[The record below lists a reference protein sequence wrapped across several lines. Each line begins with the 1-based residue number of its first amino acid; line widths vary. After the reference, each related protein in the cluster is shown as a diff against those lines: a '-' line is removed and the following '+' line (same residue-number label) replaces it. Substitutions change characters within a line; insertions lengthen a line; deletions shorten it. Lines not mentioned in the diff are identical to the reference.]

1 MLHRFFYSIICFI
14 ALVSSSYAQNL
25 HVDTSVIVMHCPID
39 SVTLH
44 LNLDSALSTHDYT
57 FEQLPTFQPKD
68 STGGT
73 VMIPNSSTQDQTL
86 FTQTPTSYYPI
97 GFPFYFYCNRFTT
110 VIPYVSGRIH
120 FTPVSS
126 DFANW
131 AIPYNAPN
139 TKKNGV
145 FASHKGWS
153 FLQSNNDT
161 ATIEVMGTAPNR
173 KCVITYRNFA
183 LYNCTPVQKGGF
195 QFVLHEGSNIID
207 IHLFNIPSCQAFNG
221 YNSFGYGVMGIQNG
235 DGTAAVAIPGRN
247 LTYWTAYQES
257 WRFTPVGRLYW
268 TNAQGDTLGMDSTLH
283 YLPTKSEYIYA
294 NALVC
299 EDTVL
304 RDSTFIIVEC
314 FELEMDSIAP
324 VCIGDSSGKAIAL
337 CTDPG
342 FTGPYTWFWTDSL
355 GDTVAIHNHAN
366 ISDTLLNVPAGHY
379 FCRVFDSNALAGSA
393 WVEVLDKDT
402 QALQLLAIDLNC
414 FQDSSGKIV
423 ALDTGVFSGTNWNT
437 QYNFTLLDSLGD
449 SLLAHTSLSV
459 ADTFY
464 QLPAGTYTVVLDACI
479 KKVGSIQINQP
490 PLLQAT
496 LSGTL
501 PTSCAENCDGQAD
514 INTTGG
520 AEPYQFLWPSADN
533 SALATQL
540 CQGQDS
546 MTVIDA
552 NGCEAMVYYAIA
564 APDSLRVLPLNDSLL
579 CHGNVFNASGQALGG
594 SGNYHF
600 SWQDSLSTWSAQAN
614 TMSKSM
620 TDTMRIRYWATDAQ
634 SCKSDTQAFW
644 LFVRPKL
651 SVEILSLDSFCPN
664 ELFTAKAVANG
675 GDGAFTFDW
684 STGQVRDSVSTSF
697 TTASNLSVTV
707 SDGCGTT
714 PATDNALVKVDETP
728 APIIAI
734 EDDLPCSRRWFTL
747 YINNHQWGNRYQW
760 TVNGNADSTLL
771 TDKSYRTF
779 FAGPGCQRV
788 SVVQTSATGCTLK
801 TDTACIIQLTETP
814 VAGFSLSDSVIVH
827 TQKSIRITDESYRA
841 ESWLYWA
848 NEEIIA
854 QQPDYT
860 WVVADTGTYQIAQS
874 VFNSIG
880 CSDTA
885 MHWLQKIIEPNVFLP
900 NAFTPDGDGLNDVFQ
915 LRSTEA
921 FTKGFQIT
929 IYDRWGKV
937 VFTSN
942 NPQFEWDGTFDG
954 ESLGSGI
961 FAYEV
966 VYFDY
971 RGRQVIQSGVVNIIK

>member
-1 MLHRFFYSIICFI
+1 
-14 ALVSSSYAQNL
+14 
-25 HVDTSVIVMHCPID
+25 
-39 SVTLH
+39 
-44 LNLDSALSTHDYT
+44 
-57 FEQLPTFQPKD
+57 
-68 STGGT
+68 
-73 VMIPNSSTQDQTL
+73 
-86 FTQTPTSYYPI
+86 
-97 GFPFYFYCNRFTT
+97 
-110 VIPYVSGRIH
+110 
-120 FTPVSS
+120 
-126 DFANW
+126 
-131 AIPYNAPN
+131 
-139 TKKNGV
+139 
-145 FASHKGWS
+145 
-153 FLQSNNDT
+153 
-161 ATIEVMGTAPNR
+161 
-173 KCVITYRNFA
+173 
-183 LYNCTPVQKGGF
+183 
-195 QFVLHEGSNIID
+195 
-207 IHLFNIPSCQAFNG
+207 
-221 YNSFGYGVMGIQNG
+221 
-235 DGTAAVAIPGRN
+235 
-247 LTYWTAYQES
+247 
-257 WRFTPVGRLYW
+257 
-268 TNAQGDTLGMDSTLH
+268 
-283 YLPTKSEYIYA
+283 
-294 NALVC
+294 
-299 EDTVL
+299 
-304 RDSTFIIVEC
+304 
-314 FELEMDSIAP
+314 
-324 VCIGDSSGKAIAL
+324 
-337 CTDPG
+337 
-342 FTGPYTWFWTDSL
+342 
-355 GDTVAIHNHAN
+355 
-366 ISDTLLNVPAGHY
+366 
-379 FCRVFDSNALAGSA
+379 
-393 WVEVLDKDT
+393 
-402 QALQLLAIDLNC
+402 
-414 FQDSSGKIV
+414 
-423 ALDTGVFSGTNWNT
+423 
-437 QYNFTLLDSLGD
+437 
-449 SLLAHTSLSV
+449 
-459 ADTFY
+459 
-464 QLPAGTYTVVLDACI
+464 
-479 KKVGSIQINQP
+479 
-490 PLLQAT
+490 
-496 LSGTL
+496 
-501 PTSCAENCDGQAD
+501 
-514 INTTGG
+514 
-520 AEPYQFLWPSADN
+520 
-533 SALATQL
+533 
-540 CQGQDS
+540 
-546 MTVIDA
+546 
-552 NGCEAMVYYAIA
+552 
-564 APDSLRVLPLNDSLL
+564 
-579 CHGNVFNASGQALGG
+579 
-594 SGNYHF
+594 
-600 SWQDSLSTWSAQAN
+600 LSTWSAQAN

>member
-1 MLHRFFYSIICFI
+1 MLHRFLTIIIFLLTCI
-14 ALVSSSYAQNL
+14 TTTHAQNL
-25 HVDTSVIVMHCPID
+25 HVDTSVIVIHCPID

-57 FEQLPTFQPKD
+57 FEQLPTFQPED

-73 VMIPNSSTQDQTL
+73 VMIASTGGGDQTYYPL
-86 FTQTPTSYYPI
+86 SPTSYHPI
-97 GFPFYFYCNRFTT
+97 GFPFYFYCNRFTK

-120 FTPVSS
+120 FTPVSPG
-126 DFANW
+126 FANW

-139 TKKNGV
+139 TPKNGV

-153 FLQSNNDT
+153 YLQSNNDT

-257 WRFTPVGRLYW
+257 WRFTPVGRMYW

-314 FELEMDSIAP
+314 FDLSMDSIAP
-324 VCIGDSSGKAIAL
+324 VCMGDSSGKAIAL

-342 FTGPYTWFWTDSL
+342 FVGPYTWCWTDSL
-355 GDTVAIHNHAN
+355 GDTVAVHTHAN
-366 ISDTLLNVPAGHY
+366 IADTLTNIPSGHY
-379 FCRVFDSNALAGSA
+379 FCRVFDSNDLAGSA
-393 WVEVLDKDT
+393 WVEVLEKDT
-402 QALQLLAIDLNC
+402 QALQLFAIDLNC
-414 FQDSSGKIV
+414 FQDSTGKIV
-423 ALDTGVFSGTNWNT
+423 ALDTGAFSGVNFNS
-437 QYNFTLLDSLGD
+437 QYSFTLLDSLGD
-449 SLLAHTSLSV
+449 SLLTQTSFSV
-459 ADTFY
+459 TDTFY
-464 QLPAGTYTVVLDACI
+464 QLPAGTFNILLDACI
-479 KKVGSIQINQP
+479 DKVGSIQINQP
-490 PLLQAT
+490 TELQSFLGNTA
-496 LSGTL
+496 
-501 PTSCAENCDGQAD
+501 PTSCAENCDGEAVV
-514 INTTGG
+514 NTTGG
-520 AEPYQFLWPSADN
+520 TEPYQFIWPSTDN
-533 SALATQL
+533 AAIATQL
-540 CQGQDS
+540 CSGPDS
-546 MTVIDA
+546 VAVMDA
-552 NGCEAMVYYAIA
+552 NGCRAVVHYAIS
-564 APDSLRVLPLNDSLL
+564 APDSLRLLPINDSLL
-579 CHGNVFNASGQALGG
+579 CHGNVFTTSGQAIGG
-594 SGNYHF
+594 NGNF
-600 SWQDSLSTWSAQAN
+600 SFYWKDSLSNWSVQAN
-614 TMSKSM
+614 TISKSM
-620 TDTMRIRYWATDAQ
+620 TDTMRVRFWATDARN
-634 SCKSDTQAFW
+634 CKSDTQAFW

-651 SVEILSLDSFCPN
+651 SVNILPLDSFCPN
-664 ELFTAKAVANG
+664 ELFTAKAVASG
-675 GDGAFTFDW
+675 GDGVFSFDW
-684 STGQVRDSVSTSF
+684 SSGDVGDSVTTSF
-697 TTASNLSVTV
+697 TSTSQLSVNV
-707 SDGCGTT
+707 SDGCGST
-714 PATDNALVKVDETP
+714 PATNKTMVDIDATP
-728 APIIAI
+728 APIIAV
-734 EDDLPCSRRWFTL
+734 EDDLPCSRRWLTL
-747 YINNHQWGNRYQW
+747 YVSNHQAGNHYQW
-760 TVNGNADSTLL
+760 TINGKADTSMVAAN
-771 TDKSYRTF
+771 SYETF

-801 TDTACIIQLTETP
+801 TDTSCIIQLTETP
-814 VAGFSLSDSVIVH
+814 MAGFSLSDSIIVH

-860 WVVADTGTYQIAQS
+860 WVVADTGTYHIAQT
-874 VFNSIG
+874 VFNSVG

-885 MHWLQKIIEPNVFLP
+885 RHLFQKIIEPNVYLP

-921 FTKGFQIT
+921 FTKGFRIT
-929 IYDRWGKV
+929 IFDRWGKA
-937 VFTSN
+937 VFTSSD
-942 NPQFEWDGTFDG
+942 PLFTWDGTANGTD
-954 ESLGSGI
+954 LGSGI

-971 RGRQVIQSGVVNIIK
+971 RGRQVSKSGFVRKMK